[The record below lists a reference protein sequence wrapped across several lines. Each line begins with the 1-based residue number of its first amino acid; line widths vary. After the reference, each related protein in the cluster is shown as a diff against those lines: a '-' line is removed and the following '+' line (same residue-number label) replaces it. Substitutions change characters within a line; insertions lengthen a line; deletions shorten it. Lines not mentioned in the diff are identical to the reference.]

1 MVGHAGVVTATREG
15 GRSPAERQ
23 TLVPW
28 GDRPVVRRD
37 VRRPWPGAVP
47 PPAPATVYEVPRP
60 LRVED
65 ARGRPVAV
73 DARGTLSASPAVLVS
88 QTGARRD
95 LTAWA
100 GPWPL
105 DERWWDQAAARRTQ
119 RFQAVDT
126 AGEAWLLEL
135 DEAGEWW
142 AAGRYD

>member
-1 MVGHAGVVTATREG
+1 MIFRNILLCLGVAAVAACGASREPEVSTR
-15 GRSPAERQ
+15 AL
-23 TLVPW
+23 TLY
-28 GDRPVVRRD
+28 
-37 VRRPWPGAVP
+37 PGETPELRVLINKYAD
-47 PPAPATVYEVPRP
+47 AYEVPRP